1 MPSFP
6 SAALT
11 CQLRTGRIF
20 AVHDQIFIASKTS
33 SSPLGPAYAVPQF
46 TRRLKTIARTEENR
60 VTSPRTVSWQRAM
73 RAWHAGAGACA
84 LLCGAAMLAL
94 TSERPSAE
102 AAAALAAEQ
111 SGGEQRTEM
120 LKVFRVQVRVR
131 AGLVHE

>member
-1 MPSFP
+1 
-6 SAALT
+6 
-11 CQLRTGRIF
+11 
-20 AVHDQIFIASKTS
+20 
-33 SSPLGPAYAVPQF
+33 
-46 TRRLKTIARTEENR
+46 
-60 VTSPRTVSWQRAM
+60 
-73 RAWHAGAGACA
+73 
-84 LLCGAAMLAL
+84 MLAL

>member
-1 MPSFP
+1 
-6 SAALT
+6 
-11 CQLRTGRIF
+11 
-20 AVHDQIFIASKTS
+20 
-33 SSPLGPAYAVPQF
+33 
-46 TRRLKTIARTEENR
+46 
-60 VTSPRTVSWQRAM
+60 M

-102 AAAALAAEQ
+102 ALAAEQ